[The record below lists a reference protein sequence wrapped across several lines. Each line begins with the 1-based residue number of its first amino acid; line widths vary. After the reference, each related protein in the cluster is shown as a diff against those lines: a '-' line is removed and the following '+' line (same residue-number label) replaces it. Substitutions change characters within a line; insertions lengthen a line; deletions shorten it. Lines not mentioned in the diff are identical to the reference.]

1 MRWKFSIHC
10 NFVYKWSPIVLYVKL
25 HHPSLASVLACGI
38 FLYISVAGVV
48 FVYSYTD
55 TYTFIL
61 PCVSVSCWHNRNKH
75 CVQAADTPPSLHILS
90 YILYFFFCS
99 ILAMCIFINSFSSSL
114 ILCTLHLVYSMHY
127 EHDPGYKRWIRM
139 CMGWWARVVYFLNVA
154 LRAPHI
160 AHATPR
166 TISAPL
172 KESIFLLLLFVVVV
186 FCN

>member
-1 MRWKFSIHC
+1 MSLHVGFFYIFPLPVSFLFIRTQIHTHLFCPVFLSPADTIEINIAFRQPTHRRHCISFHTFSI
-10 NFVYKWSPIVLYVKL
+10 
-25 HHPSLASVLACGI
+25 
-38 FLYISVAGVV
+38 
-48 FVYSYTD
+48 
-55 TYTFIL
+55 
-61 PCVSVSCWHNRNKH
+61 
-75 CVQAADTPPSLHILS
+75 
-90 YILYFFFCS
+90 FFFCF